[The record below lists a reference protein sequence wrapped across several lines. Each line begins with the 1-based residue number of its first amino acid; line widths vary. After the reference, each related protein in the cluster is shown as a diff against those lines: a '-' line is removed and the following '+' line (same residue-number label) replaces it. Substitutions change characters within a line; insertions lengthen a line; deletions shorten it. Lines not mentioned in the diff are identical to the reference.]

1 MQSYSIILMY
11 VVLFGALWFFMIRP
25 QKKKQQEL
33 SKMRNELV
41 VGDTIV
47 TIGGVVGRV
56 AVVKDDEIHMQ
67 VGHNQEVLV
76 IKKWAIGSIQK

>member
-25 QKKKQQEL
+25 QRKKQQDL
-33 SKMRNELV
+33 NKMRNDLV

-47 TIGGVVGRV
+47 SIGGVVGKV
-56 AVVKDDEIHMQ
+56 TVIKDDEIYMQ
-67 VGHNQEVLV
+67 IGHNQEVMIL
-76 IKKWAIGSIQK
+76 KKWAIGSVQK

>member
-25 QKKKQQEL
+25 QKKKQQDL
-33 SKMRNELV
+33 VKMRNDLV

-47 TIGGVVGRV
+47 TIGGIVGRV
-56 AVVKDDEIHMQ
+56 SVVKEDEVHMS

-76 IKKWAIGSIQK
+76 VKKWAIGSVQK